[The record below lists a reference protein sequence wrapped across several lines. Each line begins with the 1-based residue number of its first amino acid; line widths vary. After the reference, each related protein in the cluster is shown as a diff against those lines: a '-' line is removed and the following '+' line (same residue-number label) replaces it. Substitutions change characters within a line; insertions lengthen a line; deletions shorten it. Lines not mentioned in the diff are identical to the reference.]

1 MTGPKPDALD
11 VDTIEARAN
20 AATPGP
26 WKERESIWCG
36 SFAVEGPFGFDMN
49 QTERRKPY
57 ILLDSPS
64 DATFI
69 AHARE
74 DIPALVGEVRRL
86 REREAKLRELH
97 APVPIY
103 QECGHEHEEGEPG
116 GVFVST
122 IGLTCNY
129 RYDVCNACCIS
140 PSAQYDDE
148 PFLEICEEHRH
159 RPDTPIC
166 KTREILDA

>member
-1 MTGPKPDALD
+1 MSNHPEPLD
-11 VDTIEARAN
+11 VDTIEARAHS
-20 AATPGP
+20 AT
-26 WKERESIWCG
+26 SH
-36 SFAVEGPFGFDMN
+36 SFLCDSNYHFN
-49 QTERRKPY
+49 L
-57 ILLDSPS
+57 ILQ
-64 DATFI
+64 AKT
-69 AHARE
+69 
-74 DIPALVGEVRRL
+74 DIQLLVSEVRRL

-103 QECGHEHEEGEPG
+103 QECGHEHEEEEPG
-116 GVFVST
+116 KVFATT

-140 PSAQYDDE
+140 ASAQYDDE

-159 RPDTPIC
+159 RPGTPIC